1 MNVRLNITIDEAIYR
16 RLKQELPAKGI
27 SAFIEE
33 AVRSHLRPDR
43 TELAAAYRAAS
54 QEPWRRGLEEDWAAV
69 ETAEWPG

>member
-1 MNVRLNITIDEAIYR
+1 MNVRLNITIDAAVYR

-43 TELAAAYRAAS
+43 TALAAAYRAAS
-54 QEPWRRGLEEDWAAV
+54 QEDWAAV

>member
-1 MNVRLNITIDEAIYR
+1 MNVRLNITIDEAVYR
-16 RLKQELPAKGI
+16 RLKEELPAKGI

-33 AVRSHLRPDR
+33 AVLSHLRPDR

>member
-54 QEPWRRGLEEDWAAV
+54 QEPWRRGLEEDWAVV
-69 ETAEWPG
+69 ETAEWPD